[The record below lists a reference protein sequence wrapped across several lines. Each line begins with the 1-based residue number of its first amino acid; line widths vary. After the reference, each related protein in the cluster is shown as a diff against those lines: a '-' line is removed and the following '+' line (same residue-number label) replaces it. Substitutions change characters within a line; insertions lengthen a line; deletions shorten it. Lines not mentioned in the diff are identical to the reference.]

1 MARHQHEQSSTR
13 QEKQPQK
20 IPSYIPARIG
30 ITMTT
35 ILALIVGIGAFI
47 PGIPAIIGPYV
58 GDKSNV
64 QVLGSAALYL
74 GILLAIG
81 TMLGFL
87 FPYKLPPLPN
97 HARTP
102 MPEGVEGIPIEKILE
117 KEYEY
122 GSKTAEQAMEH
133 RLTIVNFYLL
143 IAGGVGTGVVS
154 LASNNPTLAVAGVP
168 LLWLMSIVGGILFLQ
183 IIALRV
189 AWAGSVMAMNYIK
202 EFMIVNGS
210 PLHGDALRVAFY
222 FKPESIPATHK
233 RGNVFYYSAFLI
245 ALLNSAAFFAGIFL
259 LGLNQHAQLTDP
271 NSVVVAIILFL
282 GLLAG
287 HMWVFD
293 MLLIPPKQEVKDHTE
308 SGRQANRQ
316 ETETTTPRSEVFRE
330 QLQPTS
336 YTPGTPIHPVTAS
349 KRIFDGQ
356 VVHLR
361 VDSIIQPD
369 GTPGVRE
376 IVEHVPA
383 VVIVPYFL
391 ETQEV
396 LFVEQYRDAVGQVLL
411 ELPAGLIDGQE
422 TPEDAARRELREETG
437 YEASA
442 FTAMGWY
449 YSSAGFTDERLYVYL
464 ATGLTD
470 LRTGVDPQEIMAT
483 RRLPLGDAIAQV
495 TSGEIVDAKT
505 IIGLLQL
512 QQRHPE
518 QM

>member
-1 MARHQHEQSSTR
+1 MARQQR
-13 QEKQPQK
+13 AQK
-20 IPSYIPARIG
+20 KPSQKTPSYIPARIW
-30 ITMTT
+30 ITTT
-35 ILALIVGIGAFI
+35 SVLALIVGIGAFI
-47 PGIPAIIGPYV
+47 PGIPTLIGPYV

-64 QVLGSAALYL
+64 QVLGTAALYL
-74 GILLAIG
+74 GVLLAMG
-81 TMLGFL
+81 ALLGFM
-87 FPYKLPPLPN
+87 FPYKLPALPN
-97 HARTP
+97 HTRTH
-102 MPEGVEGIPIEKILE
+102 MPEGVEGIQIEKILE
-117 KEYEY
+117 NEYEY

-154 LASNNPTLAVAGVP
+154 LASNNPALSVAGVP

-183 IIALRV
+183 IVALRV
-189 AWAGSVMAMNYIK
+189 AWANSVMAMNYIK

-210 PLHGDALRVAFY
+210 PLYGDALRVAFF

-271 NSVVVAIILFL
+271 SSVVVAVILFL

-293 MLLIPPKQEVKDHTE
+293 MLLIPSKQAAEEYVK
-308 SGRQANRQ
+308 SGNQDRSQ
-316 ETETTTPRSEVFRE
+316 EAETTTPRSEIFRP

-336 YTPGTPIHPVTAS
+336 YTPDPPIHPVSATN
-349 KRIFDGQ
+349 RIFDGH

-361 VDSIIQPD
+361 VDSIVLPD
-369 GTPGVRE
+369 GSSVVRE

-383 VVIVPYFL
+383 VVIVPYLL

-422 TPEDAARRELREETG
+422 TPEAAARRELREETG

-449 YSSAGFTDERLYVYL
+449 YSSAGFTNERLYVYL
-464 ATGLTD
+464 ATGLND
-470 LRTGVDPQEIMAT
+470 LGTGVDPQEIMAM
-483 RRLPLGDAIAQV
+483 RRLPLSEAIAQV
-495 TSGEIVDAKT
+495 TSGAIVDAKT

>member
-1 MARHQHEQSSTR
+1 MARHQREQSPTR
-13 QEKQPQK
+13 QQQKPKK
-20 IPSYIPARIG
+20 IPSYIPARIW
-30 ITMTT
+30 ITATT
-35 ILALIVGIGAFI
+35 VLALIAGIGAFI

-64 QVLGSAALYL
+64 QVLGTAALYL
-74 GILLAIG
+74 GVLLAMG
-81 TMLGFL
+81 TLLGFQ
-87 FPYKLPPLPN
+87 FPYTLPALPK
-97 HARTP
+97 HSRTP
-102 MPEGVEGIPIEKILE
+102 MPEGVEGIQIEKILE
-117 KEYEY
+117 NEYEY

-154 LASNNPTLAVAGVP
+154 LASNNPALAVAGVP

-183 IIALRV
+183 IVALRV
-189 AWAGSVMAMNYIK
+189 AWANSVMAMNYIK

-210 PLHGDALRVAFY
+210 PLYGDALRVAFF

-271 NSVVVAIILFL
+271 SSVVVAVILFL

-293 MLLIPPKQEVKDHTE
+293 MLLIPPKQEVKDHLE
-308 SGRQANRQ
+308 DGMQASPQ
-316 ETETTTPRSEVFRE
+316 ETETTAPRSEVFRQ

-336 YTPGTPIHPVTAS
+336 YTPEPPIHPVTAS
-349 KRIFDGQ
+349 NRIFDGH

-361 VDSIIQPD
+361 VDSIILPD
-369 GTPGVRE
+369 GSPGVRE

-391 ETQEV
+391 ETREV

-422 TPEDAARRELREETG
+422 MPEAAARRELREETG
-437 YEASA
+437 HEASA

-449 YSSAGFTDERLYVYL
+449 YSSAGFTDERLHVYL

-470 LRTGVDPQEIMAT
+470 LRTGVDPQEIMAM
-483 RRLPLGDAIAQV
+483 RRMPLSEAIAQV
-495 TSGEIVDAKT
+495 TSGAIVDAKT

-512 QQRHPE
+512 LQRHPE